1 MASRKKSY
9 DPDKTEGAKIA
20 KENRREMN
28 DFSDEKLDELNRAA
42 MARIY
47 GNGSVKVRPRH

>member
-1 MASRKKSY
+1 MTY
-9 DPDKTEGAKIA
+9 DPDKTEGAKFA
-20 KENRREMN
+20 KQNRREMN

-47 GNGSVKVRPRH
+47 GNGSSPPGPVGLH